1 MKKCILIAVCFCLVS
16 LCFAASRDRSIIT
29 YNLEYF
35 SNGAQKELE
44 FYITD
49 SSAVVNN
56 FDKSV
61 LNAKKTFASDKKLH
75 EDLSSDFNYRF
86 RIDFYYDINTKKSYY
101 VKNGFNVYDCKN
113 KVSLELDNL
122 IKDVYGNFSTYAV
135 EHFYKEGTLR
145 PDKLSGTK
153 RVCFYLDSRPFAM
166 ESTGEICD
174 RGNIAFFDCDLR
186 TAPKIVNLVKNSR
199 RIPNGFA
206 IKEALIE
213 GSYIMVIYHGDKV
226 DKTFRIVNSKNA
238 YDDSDNLRKVAV
250 ADELLIMSVEFMIT
264 SWL

>member
-1 MKKCILIAVCFCLVS
+1 MKKCILIAVCFGLAS
-16 LCFAASRDRSIIT
+16 LCFSVSRDRSIIT

-49 SSAVVNN
+49 SSVVVNN
-56 FDKSV
+56 FDKTV

-101 VKNGFNVYDCKN
+101 VRNGFDVFDCKN

-122 IKDVYGNFSTYAV
+122 IRDVYGNFSTYAV
-135 EHFYKEGTLR
+135 EHFYKEGTLM
-145 PDKLSGTK
+145 PDKLSDTK

-166 ESTGEICD
+166 ESNGELCD
-174 RGNIAFFDCDLR
+174 RGNIPFFDCDLR
-186 TAPKIVNLVKNSR
+186 TAPKIVNQIKNSR
-199 RIPNGFA
+199 RIPNGFG

-213 GSYIMVIYHGDKV
+213 GSYIMQIYHGDKV

-238 YDDSDNLRKVAV
+238 FDDSDNLHKVSV
-250 ADELLIMSVEFMIT
+250 SDDLLTMCVEFMIAN
-264 SWL
+264 WL